1 MTLSIVIPSYARA
14 DLLQLCLQSVTTFAS
29 HGTEILV
36 VDDCSPDAIISRT
49 AERFDDVRVLRMP
62 KRSGFCIAANAGIAA
77 TTSEVVELLNDDTE
91 VTVGWADAA
100 LRWFDDPKIAAV
112 APLVLQNDPVR
123 LSLGLPSFIDSA
135 GDEYDRGGFARKR
148 DHGSVHSRQ
157 VPGPVWGVSASS
169 GFYRRSALVD
179 AGCFPH
185 DFGAYFEDVD
195 LSFRLRKSGHE
206 IWHDPASVVWH
217 RVSASYG
224 KRPSRRVLELQSCNE
239 ERVFWRNLQGAD
251 RLKNLPRHV
260 AVLFGKAARRLSEGT
275 FTPWVTGRVRAIVAG

>member
-14 DLLQLCLQSVTTFAS
+14 DLLHLCLQSVTTFAPL
-29 HGTEILV
+29 GTEILV
-36 VDDCSPDAIISRT
+36 VDDCSQDAIISRT
-49 AERFDDVRVLRMP
+49 AERFDDVCVLRMP

-91 VTVGWADAA
+91 VTAGWADAA

-123 LSLGLPSFIDSA
+123 HSLGLPPLIDSA

-148 DHGSVHSRQ
+148 DHGSVHTCQ
-157 VPGPVWGVSASS
+157 VPGPVWGVSASA
-169 GFYRRSALVD
+169 GFYRRCALVN

-195 LSFRLRKSGHE
+195 LSFRLRKQGHE

-239 ERVFWRNLQGAD
+239 ERVFWRNVRGPD
-251 RLKNLPRHV
+251 RVKLLPRHI
-260 AVLFGKAARRLSEGT
+260 AVLLGKAARRLSDGT
-275 FTPWVTGRVRAIVAG
+275 FTPWFTGRLRAICS